1 MALRAFC
8 NVSLGLY
15 SWIVDGQGPGEAK
28 RAHLHTEVDV
38 WARRANAESMGQIS
52 DFQTLRSLGCLHLR
66 RKWSQTA
73 NCFLRTDGPKPAAAT
88 VQISAHPTF
97 SRPPAGGKMGRI
109 QPAQKPITTD
119 LLSRR
124 IPANRQAARMLA
136 VHPAFQ
142 RMRQYRSIHHENA
155 PQGTRLGRSLCGHL
169 HSPPNT
175 LSSSPDRFAADFVHP
190 GGGDVRQSRSSGL
203 VDQTWPEGRD
213 RPPAGS

>member
-1 MALRAFC
+1 MGKGPAKQ
-8 NVSLGLY
+8 NV
-15 SWIVDGQGPGEAK
+15 
-28 RAHLHTEVDV
+28 
-38 WARRANAESMGQIS
+38 
-52 DFQTLRSLGCLHLR
+52 
-66 RKWSQTA
+66 
-73 NCFLRTDGPKPAAAT
+73 
-88 VQISAHPTF
+88 PTF
-97 SRPPAGGKMGRI
+97 TRRLMCGHGGRTRNRWGKSLTSRPCGAWDVCICVANGHRQLIVFSGLTDRSRQQRQCRFPLIPPFPVHLQVGKMGRI